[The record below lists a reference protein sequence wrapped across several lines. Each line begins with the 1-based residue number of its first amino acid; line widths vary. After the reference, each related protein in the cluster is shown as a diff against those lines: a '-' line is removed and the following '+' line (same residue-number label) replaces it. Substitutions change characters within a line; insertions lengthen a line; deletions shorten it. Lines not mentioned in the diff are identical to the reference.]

1 MSNSFNKTN
10 LDTYFKELGKEFRK
24 LNGKKIPAEIILIDG
39 ASILINYGFRETTN
53 DVDAIIIASSAMKQA
68 INNVG
73 DRLNSPNNWLNKDFE
88 QTDSYSSKL
97 IQYSKYYKTFS
108 NILTIRTVSS
118 EYLIAMKLKSFRAYK
133 FDRSD
138 VIGILSTEKLNGTP
152 LSLEQIKQAIIVLY
166 GSYDSITNEAKA
178 FIETAVELS
187 DYEERYQ
194 SVRNEEIDM
203 RKFLINFE
211 AEYPSQLKQSNLEDV
226 LAIARKKRSEQ

>member
-24 LNGKKIPAEIILIDG
+24 LNGKKIPAEIILIGG

-73 DRLNSPNNWLNKDFE
+73 DRLDLPNNWLNKDFE

-138 VIGILSTEKLNGTP
+138 IIGILSNEKLNGNT
-152 LSLEQIKQAIIVLY
+152 LTLEQIKQAIITLY
-166 GSYDSITNEAKA
+166 GSYECISTEAKA
-178 FIETAVELS
+178 FIETAVSLP
-187 DYEERYQ
+187 DYEERYKA
-194 SVRNEEIDM
+194 VRNEEIDM

-211 AEYPSQLKQSNLEDV
+211 AEYPNQLKQSNLDDV
-226 LAIARKKRSEQ
+226 LAVARKKRSKQ

>member
-1 MSNSFNKTN
+1 
-10 LDTYFKELGKEFRK
+10 
-24 LNGKKIPAEIILIDG
+24 
-39 ASILINYGFRETTN
+39 
-53 DVDAIIIASSAMKQA
+53 
-68 INNVG
+68 
-73 DRLNSPNNWLNKDFE
+73 
-88 QTDSYSSKL
+88 
-97 IQYSKYYKTFS
+97 
-108 NILTIRTVSS
+108 
-118 EYLIAMKLKSFRAYK
+118 MKLKSFRAYK

-166 GSYDSITNEAKA
+166 GSYDSITNEAKT

-194 SVRNEEIDM
+194 YVRNEEIDM